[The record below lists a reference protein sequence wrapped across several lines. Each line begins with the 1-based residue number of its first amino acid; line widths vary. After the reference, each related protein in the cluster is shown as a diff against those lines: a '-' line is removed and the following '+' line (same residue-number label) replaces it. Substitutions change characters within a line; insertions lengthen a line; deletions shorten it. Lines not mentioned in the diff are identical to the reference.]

1 MSSCRVDAAKAR
13 EIVAEMAAAEGFP
26 LVRFAPAAPLL
37 EARAVALARE
47 ADGHLAGMG
56 WMTPEWLTR
65 ATDPGAFL
73 VRARTVVLVALPYAR
88 PSASWPA
95 DGAARGRVAQYAQGR
110 DYHRVF
116 ETKLRRIARQMREE
130 LGASARPTV
139 DYGPLLERPL
149 GALSGMGW
157 LGKSTMLLVPGMG
170 PWVLLGAI
178 ATDLE
183 LAADEPLK
191 KSCGSCRRCI
201 VACPTGA
208 ISPEGSVLDARLC
221 ISYHTI
227 ENRGPIPRE
236 LRPKFKDWVFG
247 CDDCLTSCPVGAATA
262 TPGYPEFAPTSE
274 DDSQPP
280 LVDLLALTEEAFK
293 ERFRGRAVTRAKRD
307 GLVRNACIALGNV
320 GGPRELPA
328 LLTALS
334 DASPLVRGHA
344 AWAVGELV
352 ARLGLPRGSAAAA
365 LRARLAAEAD
375 AWVREELENA
385 LGRLPTRAHSNEGSA
400 HGT

>member
-1 MSSCRVDAAKAR
+1 
-13 EIVAEMAAAEGFP
+13 VAELAAAEGFP
-26 LVRFAPAAPLL
+26 MLRFAPAAPLL
-37 EARAVALARE
+37 AARDVALARH
-47 ADGHLAGMG
+47 ADGDLAEMG

-73 VRARTVVLVALPYAR
+73 AGARTVVLLALPYAR
-88 PSASWPA
+88 PSAA
-95 DGAARGRVAQYAQGR
+95 DPSDGVARGRVAQYAQGR

-116 ETKLRRIARQMREE
+116 EKKLRRIARQMREE
-130 LGASARPTV
+130 LGAAARPTV

-149 GALSGMGW
+149 AALSGMGW

-170 PWVLLGAI
+170 PWMLLGAI

-183 LAADEPLK
+183 LTADEPLK

-236 LRPKFKDWVFG
+236 LRPKFGDWVFG
-247 CDDCLTSCPVGAATA
+247 CDDCLSSCPVGASGTA
-262 TPGYPEFAPTSE
+262 PAYPDFVPTSK
-274 DDSQPP
+274 DHARPP
-280 LVDLLALTEEAFK
+280 LVDLLALTEDAFR
-293 ERFRGRAVTRAKRD
+293 ERFRGQAITRAKRD
-307 GLVRNACIALGNV
+307 GLVRNACIAVGNV
-320 GGPRELPA
+320 GGPGELPVLMAA
-328 LLTALS
+328 LTDTSA
-334 DASPLVRGHA
+334 LVRGHA

-352 ARLGLPRGSAAAA
+352 TRLRLDPAPA
-365 LRARLAAEAD
+365 LEALAARLAEEPD
-375 AWVREELENA
+375 GFVSEELREC
-385 LGRLPTRAHSNEGSA
+385 LTRIATPHPAG
-400 HGT
+400 